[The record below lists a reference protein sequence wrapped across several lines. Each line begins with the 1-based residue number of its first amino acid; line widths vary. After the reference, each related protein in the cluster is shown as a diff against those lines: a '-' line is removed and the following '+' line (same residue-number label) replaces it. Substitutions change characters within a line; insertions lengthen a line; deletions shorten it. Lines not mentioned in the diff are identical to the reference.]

1 MASKIDVDDMVSEKQ
16 SRFNGQLG
24 VEKPI
29 TIDQLLKPNED
40 NNLVLIQGAGGV
52 GKSYMME
59 TAALHW
65 AQGKIWKDVSFLFLF
80 QFKELNLFA
89 NKSFKEA
96 IETVYQTVFSDVK
109 FEDLTKMGD
118 KVLFL
123 MDGIDEF
130 ADLNN
135 TLNSSY
141 YCNDTS
147 VASGFYKLIKSQ
159 YLPGRKLIVT
169 GRTSSCDQ
177 IRSTFK
183 ELSIKSFDIL
193 GFSSDQVKE
202 YVQTYFS
209 VNETKSQS
217 LLESIEQHEKLELM
231 SRTPAFLWSLCEL
244 HQQTEA
250 FIKIETVTQLFAW
263 QITVYLQQHFRF
275 VAPKGSISTTSSM
288 DIFNALDLR
297 IMIKK
302 LSKIAKTSLDKS
314 NVLIDVSEIAS
325 QEHTI
330 QSMEKS
336 GFINLVMTSYGEKI
350 QFYHMLM
357 QEFLTAI
364 HFMVT
369 PSLDDQ
375 ELLDK
380 DIYHGVAPL
389 YAGLKGSCL
398 ANSTSPQDLTRFV
411 RNLKICHQQPL
422 RVPRLLS
429 FADRSLAKEDQFLE
443 ILFEYQNHLDRPFIG
458 ACEEH
463 SNLITMSK
471 AIAYPYSRFFE
482 SVPDGHYYNGTID
495 YGSCAAF
502 PKFYKLAK
510 ILEQC
515 DVRTTHNMKEFFEN
529 CLQKEIKF
537 RPTSGLGQNIQSFE
551 KAFFAWKRFCTNFC
565 KKLSMF
571 NGFHFSACN
580 RTTNRRRNWI
590 DHYFTKALCNMET
603 LKNADQLF
611 LEMGI
616 PSFNLF
622 FQSLKFC
629 ESYDTTKC
637 KLMGLLH
644 ELLGVSAF
652 KHDCHWCSQ
661 QSFGITK
668 QNCSKQ
674 RRAFINVEGLIAC
687 IHLNGLIK
695 MYDILEDYARYEKYA
710 NRTLTTI
717 CSGSIN
723 QCVKTLNVKQGQ
735 KKYSSSHVVYFF
747 QKFGKIFGHRILSL
761 KLIRSM
767 DIETLKPFLCKIPML
782 LFFNTHF
789 YDTHSLHSLI
799 SHVSNCSDGNIEY
812 ILFDYYH
819 KTRDFDY
826 IIANE
831 LALKSVFNVKKMV
844 IRVAT
849 NPHRAAYLI
858 RRNILNHAHLPLF
871 RLEHVYL
878 ILNNLDSRFCVLLQ
892 DILPFVQIIE
902 IVPFQ
907 GVVFNEVMIEF
918 CKKKF
923 ATSVKSLSSMKIKK
937 VIIQGWKLNLENAII
952 IWEKPDELV
961 SGVEEVSKEHLQNLG
976 LVLVTNFLLSC
987 FGCLLFTAASLY
999 ESWFYGD
1006 LKNSSFIN
1014 AKDVDGSKVIKEECL
1029 HLFFEFV
1036 VFILIFSIILYF
1048 HWIPGERFLSYQD
1061 PIIPM

>member
-1 MASKIDVDDMVSEKQ
+1 MYRSKKRFYVELAMASKIDVDDMVSEKQ

-96 IETVYQTVFSDVK
+96 IETVYQTVFSVVK
-109 FEDLTKMGD
+109 FDDLAKMGD

-135 TLNSSY
+135 TLNASY

-183 ELSIKSFDIL
+183 ELSIKSFYIR

-209 VNETKSQS
+209 VNKTKSQS
-217 LLESIEQHEKLELM
+217 LLESIEQHEKLMLM
-231 SRTPAFLWSLCEL
+231 SKTPAFLWSLCEL

-275 VAPKGSISTTSSM
+275 VAPKGSISTTSPM
-288 DIFNALDLR
+288 DIFNAPELR
-297 IMIKK
+297 MIVTK

-314 NVLIDVSEIAS
+314 NVLIDVSKIDS

-389 YAGLKGSCL
+389 YAGLKGACL

-429 FADRSLAKEDQFLE
+429 FADRSLEKKDQFLE

-463 SNLITMSK
+463 SNLIK
-471 AIAYPYSRFFE
+471 ICKEIASGYSSVFE
-482 SVPDGHYYNGTID
+482 SVPEGHYYNGTID
-495 YGSCAAF
+495 YGSCTAF
-502 PKFYKLAK
+502 PKFYMIAN

-515 DVRTTHNMKEFFEN
+515 DVRTTDNMKEFFEN
-529 CLQKEIKF
+529 CLQKEIKI
-537 RPTSGLGQNIQSFE
+537 RPTSELSQHLQLFE

-590 DHYFTKALCNMET
+590 DHYFTKTLCNMET
-603 LKNADQLF
+603 LKYHLPYLITYNNTILLF
-611 LEMGI
+611 ILEK
-616 PSFNLF
+616 SE
-622 FQSLKFC
+622 FC
-629 ESYDTTKC
+629 ELNDATKGII
-637 KLMGLLH
+637 LSLLH
-644 ELLGVSAF
+644 KLLGVSAF

-661 QSFGITK
+661 QSYGITK
-668 QNCSKQ
+668 QYCSIQ
-674 RRAFINVEGLIAC
+674 RSAFINEEGLIAC
-687 IHLNGLIK
+687 FYLNELIK
-695 MYDILEDYARYEKYA
+695 MYDNLEDYAELEKYM

-717 CSGSIN
+717 CSVSIN
-723 QCVKTLNVKQGQ
+723 QCVKTLNVEQGQ
-735 KKYSSSHVVYFF
+735 KNTALAMWCIFF
-747 QKFGKIFGHRILSL
+747 K
-761 KLIRSM
+761 
-767 DIETLKPFLCKIPML
+767 
-782 LFFNTHF
+782 N
-789 YDTHSLHSLI
+789 
-799 SHVSNCSDGNIEY
+799 
-812 ILFDYYH
+812 
-819 KTRDFDY
+819 
-826 IIANE
+826 
-831 LALKSVFNVKKMV
+831 
-844 IRVAT
+844 
-849 NPHRAAYLI
+849 
-858 RRNILNHAHLPLF
+858 
-871 RLEHVYL
+871 
-878 ILNNLDSRFCVLLQ
+878 
-892 DILPFVQIIE
+892 
-902 IVPFQ
+902 
-907 GVVFNEVMIEF
+907 
-918 CKKKF
+918 
-923 ATSVKSLSSMKIKK
+923 SVK
-937 VIIQGWKLNLENAII
+937 
-952 IWEKPDELV
+952 
-961 SGVEEVSKEHLQNLG
+961 
-976 LVLVTNFLLSC
+976 FLDIG
-987 FGCLLFTAASLY
+987 F
-999 ESWFYGD
+999 
-1006 LKNSSFIN
+1006 
-1014 AKDVDGSKVIKEECL
+1014 
-1029 HLFFEFV
+1029 
-1036 VFILIFSIILYF
+1036 
-1048 HWIPGERFLSYQD
+1048 
-1061 PIIPM
+1061 